1 MKTYS
6 RVMTIAGSDPSGGA
20 GVEADIKTISACG
33 CYATSA
39 IAALIDE
46 NTMGVYGV
54 LPIPDEF
61 VAAQINSL
69 LDDVGTDYF
78 KIGMLH
84 SADLIRTV
92 KTTLDEYP
100 DITDIVL
107 DPVMVATSGDPLLEE
122 EAVATLREVLI
133 PRSRVITPNIPEAEI
148 LLGQKINSQEEL
160 PEVAVELS
168 QLGASVM
175 LKAGHLSD
183 ERLIDIFYNAE
194 TKETIYLESKRIDTG
209 NTHGTGC
216 TLSSA
221 IASFLAKG
229 HTLNDSVKLAK
240 NYITKAIESGSRYK
254 IGKGKGPVNH
264 FYYSNRQ
271 MAYFDQI

>member
-1 MKTYS
+1 MEDMKTYR

-20 GVEADIKTISACG
+20 GLQADIKTISACG

-39 IAALIDE
+39 IVALVDE
-46 NTMGVYGV
+46 NTQGVYDV
-54 LPIPDEF
+54 LPVPEKF
-61 VAAQINSL
+61 VAGQIHSI
-69 LDDVGTDYF
+69 LDDVGTDSI

-92 KTTLDEYP
+92 RDTLDEYP
-100 DITDIVL
+100 EIKDIVL

-122 EAVATLREVLI
+122 EAVATLRDVLI
-133 PRSRVITPNIPEAEI
+133 PRSRVITPNIPEAEV
-148 LLGQKINSQEEL
+148 LLKRKIRGQDEL
-160 PEVAVELS
+160 PDAAKELS
-168 QLGASVM
+168 QFGASVM

-183 ERLIDIFYNAE
+183 EKLIDIFYNAE
-194 TKETIYLESKRIDTG
+194 TDELIYLESKRIDTV

-229 HTLNDSVKLAK
+229 HSLNDSVRLGKD
-240 NYITKAIESGSRYK
+240 YIAKAIESGAGYK
-254 IGKGKGPVNH
+254 IGKGHGPVDH
-264 FYYSNRQ
+264 FYN
-271 MAYFDQI
+271 MHEAPTF

>member
-1 MKTYS
+1 MEDMKTYR

-20 GVEADIKTISACG
+20 GVQADIKTISACG

-39 IAALIDE
+39 IVALVDE
-46 NTMGVYGV
+46 NTQGVYDV
-54 LPIPDEF
+54 LPVPEKF
-61 VAAQINSL
+61 VAGQIHSI
-69 LDDVGTDYF
+69 LDDVGTDSI

-92 KTTLDEYP
+92 RSTLDEYP
-100 DITDIVL
+100 EIKDIVL

-122 EAVATLREVLI
+122 EAVSTLRDVLI
-133 PRSRVITPNIPEAEI
+133 PRSRIITPNIPEAEV
-148 LLGQKINSQEEL
+148 LLKRKIRSQDEL
-160 PEVAVELS
+160 PDAAKELS

-183 ERLIDIFYNAE
+183 EKLTDIFYNAE
-194 TKETIYLESKRIDTG
+194 TDELIYLESKRIDTV

-229 HTLNDSVKLAK
+229 NSLNDSVRLGKD
-240 NYITKAIESGSRYK
+240 YIAKAIESGSEYK
-254 IGKGKGPVNH
+254 IGKGHGPVDH
-264 FYYSNRQ
+264 FYNQ
-271 MAYFDQI
+271 HEAPIF